1 MRPKEQDMVSRLE
14 ALKLIELT
22 GGKPETATPAQKVQA
37 LESAIRGSRGTGVEE
52 KAEFSNL
59 RQRAKMIQDEL
70 KVRMEMD
77 PSGKSPRVQQL
88 QGQLD
93 AIYKELGGSTTSD
106 ETPRLPQQ
114 AVSQLKE
121 GVVTKFANGQ
131 QWTLRNGQP
140 TQVK

>member
-1 MRPKEQDMVSRLE
+1 MKPKEQDMVSRLE

-93 AIYKELGGSTTSD
+93 AIYKELGG
-106 ETPRLPQQ
+106 TPTAAPTG
-114 AVSQLKE
+114 
-121 GVVTKFANGQ
+121 GVVTPKSQAEFNALPKGARYINPADGKEYIK
-131 QWTLRNGQP
+131 N
-140 TQVK
+140 